1 MENPER
7 VLTASE
13 LEADCL
19 GSIDEVAVTGQAIT
33 ITRHGGHPVVRLVAV
48 VDDAG
53 PLFGRL
59 RGWITKEADI
69 VTPID
74 VSWE

>member
-1 MENPER
+1 MVNPER

-19 GSIDEVAVTGQAIT
+19 GLIDEVAVTGQAIT
-33 ITRHGGHPVVRLVAV
+33 STRHGHPGVRFVAV